1 MAERITNPELNK
13 TGLLDIIDQ
22 DANSTMLLVRGIHFC
37 LPKNKVDSYRK
48 EARSILD
55 RLSKDFNP
63 MGIDAL
69 MAALI
74 IEVQGNEYNGIKNPK
89 RSK

>member
-1 MAERITNPELNK
+1 MAEHIKDSEFNK
-13 TGLLDIIDQ
+13 TGLLDVVDP
-22 DANSTMLLVRGIHFC
+22 DPNSTMLLVRGIHFNI
-37 LPKNKVDSYRK
+37 PKNKVDSYRS
-48 EARSILD
+48 EARLILD

-63 MGIDAL
+63 MGIDAI

-74 IEVQGNEYNGIKNPK
+74 IEVQGNEYNGMKNPK